1 VAIEHAQARAGT
13 ERLRGLRGRI
23 IVSLALALL
32 VLIGLS
38 LFADARKL
46 TTALRDFNWALVV
59 PILLCSCMNY
69 AIRFGKWQYYLH
81 LAGVRNL
88 PAPLSARIFVSG
100 FSMAVTPG
108 KVGEVLKSLLVREA
122 TGVPI
127 ATTAPIIVAER
138 LTDGVAMLVL
148 AAGGLAVFRYGV
160 PVIATIAVGAALLY
174 AVLLQPRLMRH
185 LIAAGE
191 RVPLLQKIVIPLQT
205 FYETT
210 YRLMA
215 PRQFI
220 FASAIGVFSWAF
232 ECVEFFLILI
242 GLGFAGTWHLALL
255 ATFVLAAAT
264 LIGSVSLLPGGLGAA
279 EISVTAMLLALGPK
293 PQMTHDIAVA
303 ATLLIRFGTLWFAV
317 LLGVIALATVRKLL
331 HRRVVPPVDPALVGV
346 MGQGN

>member
-1 VAIEHAQARAGT
+1 MAVTQGQAGI

-46 TTALRDFNWALVV
+46 TTALRDFNWALVA

-81 LAGVRNL
+81 LAGVHNL
-88 PAPLSARIFVSG
+88 PASLSARIFVSG

-122 TGVPI
+122 IGVPI

-148 AAGGLAVFRYGV
+148 VAGGLAVFRYGV

-174 AVLLQPRLMRH
+174 AVLLQPRLMHR

-191 RVPLLQKIVIPLQT
+191 RLPFLQKIIVPLQT

-220 FASAIGVFSWAF
+220 FASVIGVFSWAF
-232 ECVEFFLILI
+232 ECVAFFLILL
-242 GLGFAGTWHLALL
+242 GLGFVATWHLALL
-255 ATFVLAAAT
+255 AVFVLAAAT

-303 ATLLIRFGTLWFAV
+303 ATLLIRFSTLWFAV
-317 LLGVIALATVRKLL
+317 LLGVIALASVRKLL
-331 HRRVVPPVDPALVGV
+331 HSRVVPPTDPALAGVVGR
-346 MGQGN
+346 GD